1 MSDFEFHVI
10 ESWCYSTNS
19 EDTAKFL
26 GKKIDKFFLSNYW
39 FIFMTS
45 TKWYFKINLFELQS
59 VGGAQMLEILILIRS
74 DAYLSILWF
83 FILVT
88 LYFLCVPVPTIF
100 LSHTYVTI
108 TWIMLQNH
116 QLQNWVLKKA
126 NLILLFITV
135 VTGKWKIKKKLVP

>member
-1 MSDFEFHVI
+1 MMSDFEFHVI
-10 ESWCYSTNS
+10 ELWCYSTNS

-26 GKKIDKFFLSNYW
+26 RKKIDKFFLSNYW
-39 FIFMTS
+39 FIFMTC

-74 DAYLSILWF
+74 DAYLLILWF

-88 LYFLCVPVPTIF
+88 LYFHCVPVPTIF

-108 TWIMLQNH
+108 TWITLQNH

-126 NLILLFITV
+126 NLILLFIIV
-135 VTGKWKIKKKLVP
+135 VTGKWKI